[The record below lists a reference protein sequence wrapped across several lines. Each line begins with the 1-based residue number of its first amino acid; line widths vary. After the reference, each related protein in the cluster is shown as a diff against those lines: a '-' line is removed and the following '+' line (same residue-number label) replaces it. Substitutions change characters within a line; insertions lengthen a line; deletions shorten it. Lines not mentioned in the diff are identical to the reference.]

1 MIKNMSPNI
10 ISKPLLLHQSW
21 SMKEKVVIITGGTS
35 GIGKAL
41 AFEFGN
47 HGSKVVITGRRQDAL
62 NKTKAELEN
71 ANIECISL
79 QSDVSVASECEKMVQ
94 ATLEKFGRIDILI
107 NNAGISMRAS
117 FEDLKLDVI
126 KHVMDINF
134 YGAVNATKYCL
145 PEIIKNKGSILGIS
159 SIAGYRGL
167 PGRAGYSAS
176 KFALQGFLEVIRSEL
191 VHRGVHVMIA
201 APSFTGTNIR
211 KTALTA
217 DGNSQ
222 AESPRKEEKMM
233 TPQEVAKR
241 IYVATRKRK
250 RVLVFSFEGKLVRLL
265 NYLAPGFIDKMVY
278 KAMAKEPD
286 SPFPKV

>member
-1 MIKNMSPNI
+1 
-10 ISKPLLLHQSW
+10 
-21 SMKEKVVIITGGTS
+21 MKDKVVIVTGGTS

-41 AFEFGN
+41 AFEFGK
-47 HGSKVVITGRRQDAL
+47 HGSKVVITGRRREAL
-62 NKTKAELEN
+62 DQTLEELKI
-71 ANIECISL
+71 ANIQSLAL
-79 QSDVSVASECEKMVQ
+79 QSDVSVVADCEMMVD
-94 ATLEKFGRIDILI
+94 ATLEKFGRIDVLI

-117 FEDLKLDVI
+117 FEELKLEVI

-145 PEIIKNKGSILGIS
+145 PQIIKNKGSILGIS

-167 PGRAGYSAS
+167 PGRTGYSAS
-176 KFALQGFLEVIRSEL
+176 KFALQGFLEVIRAEL

-211 KTALTA
+211 KTALAA
-217 DGNSQ
+217 DGNAQ
-222 AESPRKEEKMM
+222 AESPRKEDKMM
-233 TPQEVAKR
+233 TSAEVARR
-241 IYVATRKRK
+241 IYTATIKRK

-265 NYLAPGFIDKMVY
+265 NYLTPGFLDKMVY